1 MRAALPAPLVGVRR
15 RVRDLRGDADR
26 GSAVVEFVG
35 LGVLLL
41 VPVVYLVIAVAQLQA
56 GAFGAEAGAREAARV
71 IASASGST
79 SSAARADAEA
89 VVALAL
95 EDQGVDPAS
104 ARLDVRCDADPCG
117 AGGSLVRTTVQL
129 EVVLPGV
136 PAPLAAVVPARVP
149 VEATGTAAGN
159 RFAGAP

>member
-1 MRAALPAPLVGVRR
+1 MRAGKPVRLAGVRR
-15 RVRDLRGDADR
+15 RVRGLRRDAER

-71 IASASGST
+71 LASASST
-79 SSAARADAEA
+79 ASAARADAEA

-95 EDQGVDPAS
+95 EDQGVDAAS
-104 ARLDVRCDADPCG
+104 ARLEVRCDADPCG
-117 AGGSLVRTTVQL
+117 AGGSLVRTTVRL

-149 VEATGTAAGN
+149 VEATGAAAGD
-159 RFAGAP
+159 RFAVSG